1 VAVLLVFLVLH
12 VSSCLSVGLHIL
24 PKEEETQS
32 RIEVGVVAVVGVV
45 VVVVVVMVVVVV
57 VMVEATE
64 MPVLIIRVI

>member
-1 VAVLLVFLVLH
+1 
-12 VSSCLSVGLHIL
+12 VGLHIL